1 MEAVGIVI
9 VILLVAAFAL
19 GKAGSGGMA
28 LLAVLVAAGLF
39 VMTPAGRPVPGAIA
53 DFVNGVN
60 EATTPMLNRP
70 AGDGGGAAAG

>member
-9 VILLVAAFAL
+9 IILLVAAFAL

-70 AGDGGGAAAG
+70 AGHGDGAAAG

>member
-28 LLAVLVAAGLF
+28 LLAILVAAGLF

-70 AGDGGGAAAG
+70 AGDGADAAVG

>member
-9 VILLVAAFAL
+9 IVLLLAAFAL

-28 LLAVLVAAGLF
+28 LFAVLVAAGLF

-60 EATTPMLNRP
+60 DATTPALNRT
-70 AGDGGGAAAG
+70 AGDGDAAVG